1 MSRTFIYVFICSL
14 ILNQNASAT
23 NFFTSDNYWEGKTA
37 YDKGNFEGALRL
49 WEKSANKGISEAQS
63 FVGALYHAGQG
74 TKKDYKK
81 AMELYLK
88 SAKQGISRSQLA
100 IGSMYA
106 DGHGV
111 KKDNVMARMWFTIAQ
126 INDHDHAQQYI
137 KKIDARMTTKEIKK
151 SDEIAIV
158 WLNANR

>member
-1 MSRTFIYVFICSL
+1 MLRTFICIFICSL
-14 ILNQNASAT
+14 FLNIDASAN

-37 YDKGNFEGALRL
+37 YDKGDFKTALRL
-49 WEKSANKGISEAQS
+49 WELSANRGIGEAES
-63 FVGALYHAGQG
+63 FVGSLYHSGQG

-81 AMELYLK
+81 AMRLYLK

-100 IGSMYA
+100 IGAMYA

-111 KKDNVMARMWFTIAQ
+111 KKNNIVARMWFTIAQ
-126 INDHDHAQQYI
+126 INKHEQADQYI
-137 KKIDARMTTKEIKK
+137 EKINTRMTSEEIKK
-151 SDEIAIV
+151 SDEKAII

>member
-1 MSRTFIYVFICSL
+1 MLRTFFFIFICL
-14 ILNQNASAT
+14 LFLNPNTSVA

-37 YDKGNFEGALRL
+37 YDKGDYKTALKL
-49 WEKSANKGISEAQS
+49 WEQSANNGISEAES
-63 FVGALYHAGQG
+63 FVGSLYHSGQG

-81 AMELYLK
+81 AMVLYLK

-100 IGSMYA
+100 IGTMYA

-111 KKDNVMARMWFTIAQ
+111 KKNNIVARMWFTIAQ
-126 INDHDHAQQYI
+126 INKHEQANQYI
-137 KKIDARMTTKEIKK
+137 KKIDLRMTYQEIIK
-151 SDEIAIV
+151 SDKKAII